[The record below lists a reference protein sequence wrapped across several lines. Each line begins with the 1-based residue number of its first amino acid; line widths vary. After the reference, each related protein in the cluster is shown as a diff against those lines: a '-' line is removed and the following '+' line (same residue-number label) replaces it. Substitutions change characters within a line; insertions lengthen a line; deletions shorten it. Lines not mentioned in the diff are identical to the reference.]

1 VSADLSVGN
10 TDGASEPMNVSTK
23 QGQIAEL
30 ARRAPAM
37 AITSLNH
44 HLDLDW
50 LRAAFKQTRRSGAV
64 GIDGQ
69 TAADYE
75 ANLDENLRDL
85 LERIKSGRYRASA
98 VRRVHIPKAGGGR
111 RPLGIPTFEDK
122 VAQRAIVMLLE
133 PIYEQTFKD
142 CSFGFRPGRSAHQA
156 LQVLRSEVHSQSGR
170 WILDVDL
177 SRYFDTIDH
186 GLLRRALD
194 KRIADGVVRRMIDK
208 WLKAGVL
215 EQGSWR
221 RSTAGTPQ
229 GGVISPL
236 LANVFLHYALDVW
249 FSEVVAPKLK
259 GRSSLVRY
267 ADDFVLVFEDFLD
280 CVRTRQALDLRMK
293 ACRLEMHPTKTK
305 MVDFRF
311 KRPDGNRHPRTDATT
326 FVFLGFIHVWGKSRR
341 GKNVIYQRTAKE
353 RYARALRALWTWC
366 KRNRHMPIPWQH
378 ERLCRSMRGH
388 YAYYGITGN
397 SKRLRWFAYQV
408 ERIWHQW
415 LSRRSRGQPMKWD
428 RFRTLLS
435 RYPLPPPK
443 IVHSYI

>member
-1 VSADLSVGN
+1 
-10 TDGASEPMNVSTK
+10 
-23 QGQIAEL
+23 
-30 ARRAPAM
+30 M

-44 HLDLDW
+44 HLDLEW
-50 LRAAFKQTRRSGAV
+50 MREAFRATRRDGAV

-85 LERIKSGRYRASA
+85 LERIKSGRYRAPA
-98 VRRVHIPKAGGGR
+98 VRRVYIPKGNGDR

-133 PIYEQTFKD
+133 PIYENTFKE
-142 CSFGFRPGRSAHQA
+142 CSYGFRPGRSAHQA
-156 LQVLRSEVHSQSGR
+156 LQALRANVYESGGR

-215 EQGSWR
+215 ELGSWT

-249 FSEVVAPKLK
+249 FTEEVVSNLK
-259 GRSSLVRY
+259 GRASLVRY

-280 CVRTRQALDLRMK
+280 CVRTRQTLGERMA
-293 ACRLEMHPTKTK
+293 ACRLELHPTKTK

-311 KRPDGNRHPRTDATT
+311 KKPNGKQHPRTDATS
-326 FVFLGFIHVWGKSRR
+326 FVFLGFVHVWGKSRR
-341 GKNVIYQRTAKE
+341 GKDIICQRTAKD
-353 RYARALRALWTWC
+353 RYARALRSLWIWC
-366 KRNRHMPIPWQH
+366 KRNRHQPIPWQH

-397 SKRLRWFAYQV
+397 SQRLRWFAHQV
-408 ERIWHQW
+408 ERIWHNW
-415 LSRRSRGQPMKWD
+415 LERRSRGQPMPWS
-428 RFRTLLS
+428 RFRALLT
-435 RYPLPPPK
+435 RYPLPAPK
-443 IVHSYI
+443 IVHRYV

>member
-1 VSADLSVGN
+1 MCTELSVGN
-10 TDGASEPMNVSTK
+10 TDGASEPMNVLTK
-23 QGQIAEL
+23 QGQIAGL
-30 ARRAPAM
+30 ARRAPGM

-50 LRAAFKQTRRSGAV
+50 MRAAFRATRRDGAV

-75 ANLDENLRDL
+75 AHLDENLRDL
-85 LERIKSGRYRASA
+85 LERIKSGRYRAPA
-98 VRRVHIPKAGGGR
+98 VRRVFIPKGNGDR

-142 CSFGFRPGRSAHQA
+142 CSFGFRPGKSAHQA
-156 LQVLRSEVHSQSGR
+156 LQALRTNIYSDGGR

-177 SRYFDTIDH
+177 RRYFDTIDH

-215 EQGSWR
+215 ERGSWT

-249 FSEVVAPKLK
+249 FADVVVPRLK
-259 GRSSLVRY
+259 ERASLIRY

-280 CVRTRQALDLRMK
+280 CVRTRHTLGQRMV
-293 ACRLEMHPTKTK
+293 ACRLELHPTKTK

-311 KRPDGNRHPRTDATT
+311 KKPNGERHPRMDATN
-326 FVFLGFIHVWGKSRR
+326 FVFLGFVHVWGKSRR
-341 GKNVIYQRTAKE
+341 G
-353 RYARALRALWTWC
+353 
-366 KRNRHMPIPWQH
+366 
-378 ERLCRSMRGH
+378 
-388 YAYYGITGN
+388 
-397 SKRLRWFAYQV
+397 
-408 ERIWHQW
+408 
-415 LSRRSRGQPMKWD
+415 
-428 RFRTLLS
+428 
-435 RYPLPPPK
+435 
-443 IVHSYI
+443 